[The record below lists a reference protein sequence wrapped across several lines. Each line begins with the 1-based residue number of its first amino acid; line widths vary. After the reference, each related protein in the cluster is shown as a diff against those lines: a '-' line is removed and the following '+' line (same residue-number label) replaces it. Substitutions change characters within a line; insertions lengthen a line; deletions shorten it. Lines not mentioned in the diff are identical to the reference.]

1 MMSTDVDVRE
11 GVYRQIYQ
19 AALAVARNQQPDVAA
34 HAEDIAQGVVLKFTK
49 RQMTARV
56 ENPAAWGAV
65 HARYACI
72 NFANRQL
79 GRERGENVDSEDFW
93 NEQIDLNPQIYPY
106 KSVAGADA
114 IEYALSCLSDR
125 ERELVHLV
133 EAGYSHTE
141 IAQMMDY
148 AGPRSV
154 TTTMSRVRSK
164 IVGHLGGMDEVV
176 DLLTPDVVG
185 MCSIEFQ
192 QIVLD
197 PSVETMPHKGESSP
211 SPECGAAP

>member
-11 GVYRQIYQ
+11 GVYRQIYR

-49 RQMTARV
+49 RHMTARV

-65 HARYACI
+65 QARHACT

-79 GRERGENVDSEDFW
+79 RRDRNENVDADDFW
-93 NEQIDLNPQIYPY
+93 NERIDLNPQIYPY

-133 EAGYSHTE
+133 EAGYSHAE
-141 IAQMMDY
+141 IALMMGY

-164 IVGHLGGMDEVV
+164 IVDHVGGMDEVV
-176 DLLTPDVVG
+176 DLLTPDVMA
-185 MCSIEFQ
+185 MCSMEFAELVIE
-192 QIVLD
+192 
-197 PSVETMPHKGESSP
+197 PSNEEASEGKQESQ
-211 SPECGAAP
+211 

>member
-1 MMSTDVDVRE
+1 MMSTDIDVRE

-34 HAEDIAQGVVLKFTK
+34 QAEDIAQGVVLKFTK
-49 RQMTARV
+49 RHMTARV

-79 GRERGENVDSEDFW
+79 GRQRNENVDSEDFW
-93 NEQIDLNPQIYPY
+93 NEQIDLNPRIYPY

-133 EAGYSHTE
+133 EAGYSHGE
-141 IAQMMDY
+141 IAQMMGY

-164 IVGHLGGMDEVV
+164 IVDHLGGIDEVV
-176 DLLTPDVVG
+176 ELLTPEMMS
-185 MCSIEFQ
+185 MCSID
-192 QIVLD
+192 L
-197 PSVETMPHKGESSP
+197 ESIMIDSTDDRVAEEKQD
-211 SPECGAAP
+211 SQ

>member
-1 MMSTDVDVRE
+1 MMSTGTDVRE
-11 GVYRQIYQ
+11 GVYRKIYR
-19 AALAVARNQQPDVAA
+19 AAFAVARNQQPGVAA

-49 RQMTARV
+49 RHMTARV

-72 NFANRQL
+72 NFANREL
-79 GRERGENVDSEDFW
+79 GRERNENVDSENFW

-133 EAGYSHTE
+133 EAGYSHGE
-141 IAQMMDY
+141 IAQMMGY
-148 AGPRSV
+148 AGSRSV

-164 IVGHLGGMDEVV
+164 IVDHLGGMDEVV
-176 DLLTPDVVG
+176 ELLTPAMMS
-185 MCSIEFQ
+185 MCSIDLEPIMIDSTDDRVAEEEQ
-192 QIVLD
+192 DSQ
-197 PSVETMPHKGESSP
+197 
-211 SPECGAAP
+211 

>member
-1 MMSTDVDVRE
+1 MMSTDVDIRE
-11 GVYRQIYQ
+11 GVYCRIYR
-19 AALAVARNQQPDVAA
+19 AALAVARNQQPGVAG

-49 RQMTARV
+49 RHMTARV

-72 NFANRQL
+72 NFANREL
-79 GRERGENVDSEDFW
+79 GRERNANVDSEDFW
-93 NEQIDLNPQIYPY
+93 NEQIDLNPRIYPY

-133 EAGYSHTE
+133 EAGYSHGE
-141 IAQMMDY
+141 IAQMMGY

-164 IVGHLGGMDEVV
+164 IVDHLGGMDEVV
-176 DLLTPDVVG
+176 ELLTPEMMS
-185 MCSIEFQ
+185 MCSID
-192 QIVLD
+192 L
-197 PSVETMPHKGESSP
+197 ESIMIASTDDRVAEEGQD
-211 SPECGAAP
+211 SQ

>member
-1 MMSTDVDVRE
+1 MSTDVDIRE
-11 GVYRQIYQ
+11 GVYRQIYR
-19 AALAVARNQQPDVAA
+19 AALAVARNQQPGVAA

-49 RQMTARV
+49 RHMTARV

-72 NFANRQL
+72 NFANREL
-79 GRERGENVDSEDFW
+79 GRERNENVDSEDFW
-93 NEQIDLNPQIYPY
+93 NEQIDLNPRIYPY

-133 EAGYSHTE
+133 EAGYSHGE
-141 IAQMMDY
+141 IAQMMGY

-164 IVGHLGGMDEVV
+164 IVDHLGGMDEVV
-176 DLLTPDVVG
+176 ELLTPEMMS
-185 MCSIEFQ
+185 MCSIDLES
-192 QIVLD
+192 IMIDSTDDRVA
-197 PSVETMPHKGESSP
+197 GEKQDSQ
-211 SPECGAAP
+211 